1 MTNPN
6 DPRDADFRS
15 TLPEDLQGLDREL
28 SGIRI
33 EERPSFGPELEKELA
48 EAWKKRPRS
57 EGRLGWKWSRA
68 LLAAGVAGLMI
79 AGLSVPSARAAV
91 GGLVR
96 SVAEEAFPGFFAQQ
110 SEVEPEPEVVLP
122 EVEAQEPEP
131 EQPEPRAQVVVSPV
145 DPSEE
150 VEPSVPEVPSVPIV
164 PITFPAIE
172 NRQEAQRIIASHYP
186 PDLQEAGVEGTVL
199 LRFWVDAQGRAQNM
213 NLAASSGNRRL
224 DYAAMRAAEEVAFRP
239 ATRNGVAVGTLVEV
253 QIHFFALSGAGII
266 GADTMG
272 SQR

>member
-1 MTNPN
+1 MTNPK
-6 DPRDADFRS
+6 DPRDADLRS

-33 EERPSFGPELEKELA
+33 EERPSFRPELEKELA
-48 EAWKKRPRS
+48 EAWKNRPRS
-57 EGRLGWKWSRA
+57 EGRVGWEWGRA

-91 GGLVR
+91 AELVR
-96 SVAEEAFPGFFAQQ
+96 SVAEEAFPGIFVPEA
-110 SEVEPEPEVVLP
+110 EAEPVVELP
-122 EVEAQEPEP
+122 PVEARRPEP
-131 EQPEPRAQVVVSPV
+131 EQPEPRAQFVVSPV

-186 PDLQEAGVEGTVL
+186 SDLQEAGVEGTVL
-199 LRFWVDAQGRAQNM
+199 LRLWVDAQGRAQNL

-224 DYAAMRAAEEVAFRP
+224 DYAAMRAAEEVSFRP